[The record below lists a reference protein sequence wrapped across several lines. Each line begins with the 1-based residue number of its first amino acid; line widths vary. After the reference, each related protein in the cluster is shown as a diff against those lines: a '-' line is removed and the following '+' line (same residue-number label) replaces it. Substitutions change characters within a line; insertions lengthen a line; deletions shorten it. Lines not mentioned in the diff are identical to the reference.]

1 MPGAAVS
8 QNMYGSILVPTD
20 GSDHAARAA
29 AHAACLAEAFGATIH
44 LLNVVDVDAEAGPF
58 SAGGVGEEYLELLG
72 EAGRETVEETAATL
86 EYDDVRTAVV
96 TGRPAPGILDY
107 VDEEGIELV
116 VMGTHGRTGVQRYV
130 LGSVAERVVSLADVP
145 VLTVRA
151 GEDTGPV
158 EGYDEILVPTDGSEA
173 AKVAIDPALAVA
185 EVRDARIH
193 AVNVIHVGAMAASPE
208 LTVPPE
214 TISAL
219 ESIGEEATE
228 RIAERARDAGLD
240 AVTSVQQGTPAET
253 LIDYTE
259 ENDIDLVAMG
269 TAGRTGLS
277 RFLLGSTTEQV
288 IRHAEMP
295 VLAVDADVP
304 GGE

>member
-1 MPGAAVS
+1 MPATAVGK
-8 QNMYGSILVPTD
+8 NMYGSILVPTD

-29 AHAACLAEAFGATIH
+29 AHAAFLAEAFDATLH
-44 LLNVVDVDAEAGPF
+44 LLNVVDIDAEAGPF
-58 SAGGVGEEYLELLG
+58 SAGGVGEEYLERLREG
-72 EAGRETVEETAATL
+72 GQETVEETAATVD
-86 EYDDVRTAVV
+86 YDDVRTAVV
-96 TGRPAPGILDY
+96 TDRPAPGILDY
-107 VDEEGIELV
+107 VDEEGIDLV

-151 GEDTGPV
+151 GEDTSPV
-158 EGYDEILVPTDGSEA
+158 EGYEEILVPTDGSDA
-173 AKVAIDPALAVA
+173 AEVAIDPALAVA

-208 LTVPPE
+208 LAAPPE

-219 ESIGEEATE
+219 ESIAEEATE
-228 RIAERARDAGLD
+228 RVAEQARDAGLD
-240 AVTSVQQGTPAET
+240 AVTSVQQGRPAET
-253 LIDYTE
+253 LIDYAE

-277 RFLLGSTTEQV
+277 RFLLGSTTERV

-295 VLAVDADVP
+295 VLAVNVDTPD
-304 GGE
+304 EE